1 VGWLKKVKISFD
13 KLGNGY
19 IIGGNMKC
27 TDKNCQ
33 MSHCPACGECY
44 FGGAFAPGEVCNAC
58 ETIKRMELQ
67 AQKQAKLIN
76 ESVLTKIKKMSDKR
90 ANEIYQTLLEIS
102 CAIDLEHK
110 QIHVYRDGILIAIV
124 INTGLIRFL
133 LQYPND
139 LTLSMNDL
147 EIIQDNFNAMQE
159 MLKKDESI
167 FDKTM

>member
-1 VGWLKKVKISFD
+1 
-13 KLGNGY
+13 
-19 IIGGNMKC
+19 MKC

-33 MSHCPACGECY
+33 MSHCPNCGECY

-67 AQKQAKLIN
+67 KKKQEALN
-76 ESVLTKIKKMSDKR
+76 NVSVTRMSDER
-90 ANEIYQTLLEIS
+90 ANEIYQTLLGVS

-110 QIHVYRDGILIAIV
+110 QIHVFRDDILIAIV
-124 INTGLIRFL
+124 TNTGLIKFL
-133 LQYPND
+133 LQYPNG